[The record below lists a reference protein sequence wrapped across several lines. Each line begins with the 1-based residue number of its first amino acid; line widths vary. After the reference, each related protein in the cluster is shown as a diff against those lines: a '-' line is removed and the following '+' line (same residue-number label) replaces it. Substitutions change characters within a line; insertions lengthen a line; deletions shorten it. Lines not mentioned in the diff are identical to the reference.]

1 MPAHQLPI
9 FIGINIFMTPEI
21 RQQLAK
27 PFMWLVIVLGAMA
40 GWHSITNLSSKEL
53 DFGYLLIVCIT
64 LGFASRIIVQI
75 PRCKGQISVSDTFVL
90 LSLLLYGVEAAVLL
104 AGADALVSCL
114 RVSKK
119 KLNIAYNTAVFIC
132 STFLT
137 GMTLRLLFGS
147 MTGLTEQDFSPAF
160 LLALSIMG
168 LVQYGANSGLI
179 AIVVAFRAGEPIWN
193 MWRDNFLWTSL
204 TYFAGAFAAGIIVK
218 LSLMIGLFAL
228 LATTPIIAIIY
239 FTYSTYL
246 KNVESAAKQA
256 ELARSHV
263 EELNKH
269 IAEQERISNAL
280 KESEEHF
287 RTAFDHAVG
296 MALVSPDG
304 HWLEVNES
312 LSTLIGYSQDE
323 LRNMSFRTITH
334 ADDLGQTL
342 VKIQELIEGVISSFQ
357 LENRYIHKQGHT
369 IWVLSSASLVRDESG
384 KPRHMVFQVQN
395 ISDRKQAEDQVRYAA
410 FHDGLTGL
418 PNRTLLSDRM
428 SMAVER
434 AKKNSDYNFAVL
446 FIDLDRFKVVNDT
459 MGHEMGDKLLV
470 DLANRL
476 KECVRTIDTLARLGG
491 DEFAILL
498 DSITNPKL
506 ALDIAERIQESLSQ
520 PFDLYGQEFFT
531 SASIGIS
538 FSTLGYDSPEDIL
551 RDADTA
557 MYRAKANG
565 KARHE
570 VFDLGMHTRAVE
582 SLKLENDLRQGIERG
597 EIHAYYQPI
606 MSLQNNSISG
616 FEALARWEHPE
627 RGLISPI
634 DFITLAEETGLIVPL
649 GMKILK
655 DSCRQLRQWQLKY
668 KTEEPLTM
676 SINLSGKQFA
686 QRDLVE
692 EIRKVIRDAQID
704 PECIRLEITESI
716 VIENASAASDTLKQL
731 KAIGVRLAIDDFGT
745 GYSSLSY
752 LHRFPFDILKIDRS
766 FVNRMNTDKDSLSIV
781 ETIITLANKL
791 GKSVVAEGV
800 ETERH
805 KDILSELLCNYGQG
819 YLFSKPLNSFDAEKF
834 MQNNPVF
841 SIDGDQSLKA
851 ISPIDIEAVTNQYAM

>member
-1 MPAHQLPI
+1 
-9 FIGINIFMTPEI
+9 
-21 RQQLAK
+21 
-27 PFMWLVIVLGAMA
+27 MWLVIVLGAMA
-40 GWHSITNLSSKEL
+40 GVHSIANLSPWKL
-53 DFGYLLIVCIT
+53 DFGYLLIACIT
-64 LGFASRIIVQI
+64 VGFASRIIVDI

-90 LSLLLYGVEAAVLL
+90 LSLLLYGTEAAVLL
-104 AGADALVSCL
+104 AGADALASCL
-114 RVSKK
+114 RVNKK
-119 KLNIAYNTAVFIC
+119 KINIAYNTAVFIC

-137 GMTLRLLFGS
+137 GMTLKLFFGS
-147 MTGLTEQDFSPAF
+147 ITALSGQDFSPAF
-160 LLALSIMG
+160 LLALTVMG
-168 LVQYGANSGLI
+168 LVQYGANSGFV
-179 AIVVAFRAGEPIWN
+179 AIVVALQAGEPIWK
-193 MWRDNFLWTSL
+193 MWREKFLWTSL
-204 TYFAGAFAAGIIVK
+204 TYFAGSFAAGIIVK
-218 LSLMIGLFAL
+218 LSIAIGLFAL

-246 KNVESAAKQA
+246 KNVEAAAKQA

-263 EELNKH
+263 EELSKH
-269 IAEQERISNAL
+269 IAEQERISSAL

-312 LSTLIGYSQDE
+312 LSNLIGYSQDE
-323 LRNMSFRTITH
+323 LRRMSFRTIIH
-334 ADDLGQTL
+334 ADDLGLTL
-342 VKIQELIEGVISSFQ
+342 VKIQELVEGVITSFQ
-357 LENRYIHKQGHT
+357 LENRYIHKQGQS
-369 IWVLSSASLVRDESG
+369 IWGLSSASLVRDESG
-384 KPRHMVFQVQN
+384 NARHMVFQVQN

-428 SMAVER
+428 SRAVER
-434 AKKNSDYNFAVL
+434 ANKISDYNFAVL

-470 DLANRL
+470 DLSNRL
-476 KECVRTIDTLARLGG
+476 KECVRAVDTLARLGG

-498 DSITNPKL
+498 DHITDPKL
-506 ALDIAERIQESLSQ
+506 ALEIAERIQSSLSQ
-520 PFDLYGQEFFT
+520 PFDLDGQEFFT

-538 FSTLGYDSPEDIL
+538 FSALGYESPEDIL

-606 MSLQNNSISG
+606 MSLQDDSISG

-627 RGLISPI
+627 RGLISPV

-655 DSCRQLRQWQLKY
+655 DSCRQLRDWQLKY
-668 KTEEPLTM
+668 RTEKPLTM

-686 QRDLVE
+686 QKDMVE
-692 EIRKVIRDAQID
+692 EIRKVIRNAELD

-716 VIENASAASDTLKQL
+716 VIENASAASDTLRQL
-731 KAIGVRLAIDDFGT
+731 KAIGVRLSIDDFGT

-766 FVNRMNTDKDSLSIV
+766 FVSRMNTDKDSLSIV
-781 ETIITLANKL
+781 ETIITLAQKL
-791 GKSVVAEGV
+791 GKAVVAEGV

-805 KDILSELLCNYGQG
+805 KNILTELLCDYAQG
-819 YLFSKPLNSFDAEKF
+819 YLFSKPLNRFDAEKLLE
-834 MQNNPVF
+834 NVSVSAN
-841 SIDGDQSLKA
+841 DGAPGLKT
-851 ISPIDIEAVTNQYAM
+851 ISPIEVEAVTNQYAM